1 MIIKHNNKIENQIL
15 IFYIIDKKQVS
26 QKKDNTKTILE
37 YIIQILLTH

>member
-37 YIIQILLTH
+37 YIIQILLNH